1 MTKKV
6 KNNIFKEKEFI
17 IGLIILI
24 ILVLTPEIISK
35 YNSYTSIKINKR
47 TYDYYK
53 IATDIYN
60 DSKTRINNI
69 CLINKSNDYKT
80 YSLNKKYIKHEDSKI
95 INKIVCDEI
104 GTDIIVYSKFEVL
117 QKKDEIKN
125 NDPFIVYYAQLDTL
139 YKNQINETQYES
151 ALKDTKHEKIY
162 NNLLSLHKTLNK
174 ENFKSVNI
182 KRLNA
187 KQEMLN
193 NYNQKLKYE
202 INELQFQNDT
212 IKYFEQILNN

>member
-35 YNSYTSIKINKR
+35 YNSYTSIKVNEI
-47 TYDYYK
+47 TYEYYK
-53 IATDIYN
+53 MTADIYN

-69 CLINKSNDYKT
+69 CLIDKSKDYKT
-80 YSLNKKYIKHEDSKI
+80 YSLNKKY
-95 INKIVCDEI
+95 
-104 GTDIIVYSKFEVL
+104 
-117 QKKDEIKN
+117 
-125 NDPFIVYYAQLDTL
+125 
-139 YKNQINETQYES
+139 
-151 ALKDTKHEKIY
+151 TKHEKIY

-182 KRLNA
+182 KRLNT